1 MYTQNTPVH
10 VNLWH
15 KDFWIMAT
23 ANMLL
28 TIAVYMQL
36 FFIPGWML
44 KTLKSTPFEVALALG
59 AFGIGV
65 FSLGCFCSYL
75 IQKYRRNVVC
85 IRSIFSVALCL
96 CILYYWNLRFSSSN
110 NSFLFVVLIRFLE
123 GAAFGL
129 AQMILSSTL
138 IIDKCESFQRTE
150 ANHSAAW
157 FARFSLA
164 IGPALSLITYQ
175 LRGFNATV
183 AISLILCILSIFLI
197 LLVKFPFRAPDDN
210 ISPFSLDRFFLPR
223 GKWLFLN
230 SFIVASA
237 LGITF
242 SIKQDFIFYAMM
254 MIGFFLALLAQRFVF
269 ANAELKS
276 EITTGIIFMAVAFLL
291 MLSEEYKAIHYLSP
305 TMLGCGY
312 GIISA
317 RFLLFFI
324 KLCQHCQRGTS
335 QSTYFLS
342 CESGISVGIFIGY
355 AFTYQNESMAA
366 LIAIILLCIALVLYL
381 TFVHNWYLKNKSR

>member
-15 KDFWIMAT
+15 KDFWIMAL

-36 FFIPGWML
+36 CFIPEWML
-44 KTLKSTPFEVALALG
+44 ETLKCTSFEVALALL
-59 AFGIGV
+59 AFGLGV

-85 IRSIFSVALCL
+85 VRSIFAVAACLCL
-96 CILYYWNLRFSSSN
+96 LYYWNIRFSLN
-110 NSFLFVVLIRFLE
+110 EYSFEVIVLIRFLE

-164 IGPALSLITYQ
+164 LGPALSLLAYQ
-175 LRGFNATV
+175 RYGFNTTV
-183 AISLILCILSIFLI
+183 AISLILCALSIFLI

-210 ISPFSLDRFFLPR
+210 ISCFSLDRFFLPR

-242 SIKQDFIFYAMM
+242 SIKHDSFFYVMM

-269 ANAELKS
+269 VNAELKS
-276 EITTGIIFMAVAFLL
+276 EVTTGIIFMAVAFLL
-291 MLSEEYKAIHYLSP
+291 MLSGEYKAIHYLSP
-305 TMLGCGY
+305 MMLGCGY

-324 KLCQHCQRGTS
+324 KLCLHCQRGTS

-342 CESGISVGIFIGY
+342 CESGISVGVFIGY
-355 AFTYQNESMAA
+355 GFAHKNYTMAA
-366 LIAIILLCIALVLYL
+366 LISIVLLCVALILYL
-381 TFVHNWYLKNKSR
+381 AFVHNWYLQNKSR